1 MSTETHWCSESILL
15 QCSSQGGSTGTL
27 CFLCMQEIS
36 SASMRGLQFFRAIGG
51 GGLIH
56 FHSLCHFV
64 FPLGQSWGTFLPWL
78 GETRTQVC
86 FATIMKRI
94 PIDKHGTMG
103 SSQLNPHPDRHQKM
117 RALCVVVPFRNHFKG
132 VDVSF
137 DPEMCF
143 DIIEYVNIVSSSFMH
158 NNEQN

>member
-1 MSTETHWCSESILL
+1 MSTETHWVFRVNC
-15 QCSSQGGSTGTL
+15 
-27 CFLCMQEIS
+27 
-36 SASMRGLQFFRAIGG
+36 AAVQFSRRQYRHFVLPVHAGDQLSLYERVTIFQSHW

-86 FATIMKRI
+86 FATIIKRI

-143 DIIEYVNIVSSSFMH
+143 DIIEYVNIVSSSFFMH

>member
-1 MSTETHWCSESILL
+1 M
-15 QCSSQGGSTGTL
+15 
-27 CFLCMQEIS
+27 F
-36 SASMRGLQFFRAIGG
+36 
-51 GGLIH
+51 
-56 FHSLCHFV
+56 
-64 FPLGQSWGTFLPWL
+64 FPLGQSCGTFLPWL

-103 SSQLNPHPDRHQKM
+103 FSQLNPHPDRDQKM
-117 RALCVVVPFRNHFKG
+117 QALCVVVPFRNHFKG

-137 DPEMCF
+137 EPEMCF
-143 DIIEYVNIVSSSFMH
+143 DIIECVNIVSSSFFFMH

>member
-1 MSTETHWCSESILL
+1 
-15 QCSSQGGSTGTL
+15 
-27 CFLCMQEIS
+27 
-36 SASMRGLQFFRAIGG
+36 MRGLQFFQCHWGG
-51 GGLIH
+51 FDSFSFIVS
-56 FHSLCHFV
+56 FCF

-103 SSQLNPHPDRHQKM
+103 SSQLNPRPDRDQKM
-117 RALCVVVPFRNHFKG
+117 QALCVVVPFRNHFKG

-137 DPEMCF
+137 EPEMCF
-143 DIIEYVNIVSSSFMH
+143 DIIEYVNIVSSSFFLCIIM
-158 NNEQN
+158 NRISLYGSFT